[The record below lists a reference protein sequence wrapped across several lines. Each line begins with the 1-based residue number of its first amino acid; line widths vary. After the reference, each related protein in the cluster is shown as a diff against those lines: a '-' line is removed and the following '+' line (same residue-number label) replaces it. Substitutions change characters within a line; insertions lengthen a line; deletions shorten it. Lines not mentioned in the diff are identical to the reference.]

1 MDSRGW
7 RYQVMKHDDDLG
19 VWYGVHEYYTMTEGA
34 GYTIE
39 PLLTGE
45 SVEELKEILK
55 MIEQDIYKHGV
66 KDYD

>member
-1 MDSRGW
+1 MNW
-7 RYQVMKHDDDLG
+7 HYQVMRHEDEQD
-19 VWYGVHEYYTMTEGA
+19 VWYGIHEHYHPPSGPSWTMT
-34 GYTIE
+34 

-66 KDYD
+66 KDYE

>member
-1 MDSRGW
+1 LASNW
-7 RYQVMKHDDDLG
+7 HYQVMRHDDDLG
-19 VWYGVHEYYTMTEGA
+19 VWYGIHEHYHLPSGRGLWTMT
-34 GYTIE
+34 

-66 KDYD
+66 KDYE

>member
-1 MDSRGW
+1 MDSNW
-7 RYQVMKHDDDLG
+7 HYQVMRHDDGFD
-19 VWYGVHEYYTMTEGA
+19 VWYGIHEYYHLPSGPGWTMT
-34 GYTIE
+34 

-66 KDYD
+66 KDYEV

>member
-1 MDSRGW
+1 LASNW
-7 RYQVMKHDDDLG
+7 HYQVMRHDDDLG
-19 VWYGVHEYYTMTEGA
+19 VWYGIHEYYHLPSGPGWTMT
-34 GYTIE
+34 

-66 KDYD
+66 KDYE

>member
-1 MDSRGW
+1 MDSNW
-7 RYQVMKHDDDLG
+7 HYQVMRHDDDLG
-19 VWYGVHEYYTMTEGA
+19 VWYGIHEHYHLPSGPGWTVT
-34 GYTIE
+34 

-66 KDYD
+66 KDYEV